1 MASNSFS
8 PGPPGQTLLYS
19 IKLLW
24 WVGYTIFAFHFA
36 KEMVTRP
43 TNKMIHNQMYMTVM
57 TGYKNIFVQL
67 HQHISTP
74 IITPWGH
81 HLPLGHPS
89 NHGAGA
95 QAWTARRHRWSG
107 PGSWS
112 SQRWRLWGRAKGP
125 TLKPPKKLIGGM
137 GWLLVVINGYII
149 YIKYIYLQV
158 SRHNW
163 SIEANSKPVF
173 SADS

>member
-1 MASNSFS
+1 MNTPPYLEISSNDNNF
-8 PGPPGQTLLYS
+8 LCD
-19 IKLLW
+19 
-24 WVGYTIFAFHFA
+24 A
-36 KEMVTRP
+36 KESLQKDECWDVT
-43 TNKMIHNQMYMTVM
+43 MTVM

-149 YIKYIYLQV
+149 YIEYIY
-158 SRHNW
+158 
-163 SIEANSKPVF
+163 IYICKYP
-173 SADS
+173 DITDP